1 MRHLQELYLQYKDQG
16 LVILGFNASDD
27 KQIALD
33 FMHENGAT
41 FPTILDSS
49 DAAVK
54 VAFHDY
60 RGSGVPLNY
69 IIDRDGNI
77 VDAWYGYEAGHPRA
91 IAALQKMG
99 GKLAKAIRPEI
110 AAKTAQS
117 ADEVTAALQTM
128 GGKLADAIRGE
139 VAAKTEQFAEEVTA
153 ALQKMGGKLA
163 KAIRPEI
170 AAKTAQSADEVT
182 AAARRLFDAIRA
194 ADYDHDWISTG
205 DWKGFPAKDV
215 EYNVDHNMPGW
226 VSWVCA
232 KFKANPITD
241 VQLGKV
247 FPSPGGLPTVHFEL
261 RLKDGEILQGDLP
274 FQWDSQKKQW
284 IGQEGLDWHLHNAP

>member
-91 IAALQKMG
+91 I
-99 GKLAKAIRPEI
+99 
-110 AAKTAQS
+110 
-117 ADEVTAALQTM
+117 
-128 GGKLADAIRGE
+128 
-139 VAAKTEQFAEEVTA
+139 A